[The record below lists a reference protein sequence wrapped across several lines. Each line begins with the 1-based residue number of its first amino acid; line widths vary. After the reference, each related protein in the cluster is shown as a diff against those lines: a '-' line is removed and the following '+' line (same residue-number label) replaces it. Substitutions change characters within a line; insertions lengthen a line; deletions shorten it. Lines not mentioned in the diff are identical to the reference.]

1 MRHDLLVALS
11 LFLVFEGILPF
22 ISPGLWR
29 EAIIAVARMPD
40 RQLRLMGLGSMLTG
54 TLLLYL
60 VNH

>member
-22 ISPGLWR
+22 ISPELWR